1 MKIAAK
7 KCKES
12 IVECKLF
19 ECVLRLEIWRIWN
32 LMTGVEGMMKF
43 SIALFMIA
51 LSVMTA
57 CAGAQ
62 KEQVK
67 EPTISEVKPAP
78 QMENEDKQQV
88 IQNVA
93 ALKKGIFAFAN
104 EKGQKLLA
112 DPETA
117 VYAGEEPLI
126 AIGQAGKLLKVRY
139 SGKQKATQEDDGR
152 QTVHNFNYQAG
163 QLYEVT
169 EGSAE
174 PNETYIIIPES
185 QFPAEALLTIQRV
198 DPQHASAHKQEL
210 QEIKESKGRE
220 VEQAWPLI
228 ELPDGKS
235 VYLVQFVRQGDDMLA
250 SLVVKAGIHGCIT
263 IIRRRTI
270 PIPLGEWMMEEKCGR
285 NYSIFYL
292 QLSLHRVLC

>member
-1 MKIAAK
+1 
-7 KCKES
+7 
-12 IVECKLF
+12 
-19 ECVLRLEIWRIWN
+19 
-32 LMTGVEGMMKF
+32 MMKF
-43 SIALFMIA
+43 SVALFMIV
-51 LSVMTA
+51 LSLMTA
-57 CAGAQ
+57 CTGEQ

-78 QMENEDKQQV
+78 QVEKEVKQQV
-88 IQNVA
+88 IQNAA

-117 VYAGEEPLI
+117 VYAGDEPLI
-126 AIGQAGKLLKVRY
+126 AIGQAGKLLTVRY
-139 SGKQKATQEDDGR
+139 SGKQQATSEDDGR
-152 QTVHNFNYQAG
+152 QTVHNFNNQAG

-169 EGSAE
+169 EGPAE
-174 PNETYIIIPES
+174 PNETYFIIPKS

-198 DPQHASAHKQEL
+198 NPQDGGADQEKL

-235 VYLVQFVRQGDDMLA
+235 VFLVQFVRQGDDMLA
-250 SLVVKAGIHGCIT
+250 SLAMKDGDTWLYHDYPATYDPYSTWRVDDGGEVRPELFNFLFAAKSASGLVLGVQWMGAEGENVSLLSVTDQAIT
-263 IIRRRTI
+263 DLGLSYGRYMS
-270 PIPLGEWMMEEKCGR
+270 PI
-285 NYSIFYL
+285 
-292 QLSLHRVLC
+292 

>member
-1 MKIAAK
+1 
-7 KCKES
+7 
-12 IVECKLF
+12 
-19 ECVLRLEIWRIWN
+19 
-32 LMTGVEGMMKF
+32 MKF

-51 LSVMTA
+51 LSMMTA
-57 CAGAQ
+57 CSVGQ

-67 EPTISEVKPAP
+67 EPAISEVKPDR
-78 QMENEDKQQV
+78 QLENEEKQQV
-88 IQNVA
+88 IQDAV

-126 AIGQAGKLLKVRY
+126 AIGQAGKLLTVRY
-139 SGKQKATQEDDGR
+139 SGKQQATPEDDGR
-152 QTVHNFNYQAG
+152 QTIHNFNDQAG
-163 QLYEVT
+163 QLYQVT

-174 PNETYIIIPES
+174 PNETYFIIPAS

-198 DPQHASAHKQEL
+198 DPQHAGADKQEL

-250 SLVVKAGIHGCIT
+250 SLALKDRDTWLYHDYPATYDPYSTWRVDDGGEVRPELFNFLFAAKSTSGLVLGVQWMGAEGEYVSLLSVTDQAIT
-263 IIRRRTI
+263 DLGLSYGRYMS
-270 PIPLGEWMMEEKCGR
+270 PI
-285 NYSIFYL
+285 
-292 QLSLHRVLC
+292 